1 VTVSPKPWANGN
13 RADRPHSYHTLK
25 TRKEVLYL
33 QLLPRGMHGI
43 QKGLL
48 ALLFCLIAVLVV
60 AAVAAT
66 GLGLAP

>member
-1 VTVSPKPWANGN
+1 
-13 RADRPHSYHTLK
+13 
-25 TRKEVLYL
+25 
-33 QLLPRGMHGI
+33 MHGI

-48 ALLFCLIAVLVV
+48 ALLFCLVAVLVV